1 MERKFISRSRIR
13 IPITWFVDY
22 EGEGVFGTGI
32 VQNYSVDGWHITTIE
47 PRPIHV
53 GMSLALRV
61 TLPNQPIPIHVE
73 AATVQ
78 WVRGREF
85 GVQVV
90 STSLE
95 GDVSRGL
102 AHSDRPIGENGAQPS
117 PSASQSTE
125 AHAPEVGNQETC
137 STPQGQG
144 GVGGDHR

>member
-1 MERKFISRSRIR
+1 MNRKFISRSRIR

-32 VQNYSVDGWHITTIE
+32 VQNFSVDGLHITTIE

-61 TLPNQPIPIHVE
+61 TLPNQPIPIQVD
-73 AATVQ
+73 AAMVQ

-90 STSLE
+90 STNSKD
-95 GDVSRGL
+95 DVSRGL
-102 AHSDRPIGENGAQPS
+102 AHSDHPIGENGAQAR
-117 PSASQSTE
+117 PSASQSTGG
-125 AHAPEVGNQETC
+125 HAQEVGNQDSC
-137 STPQGQG
+137 SKTQGQG

>member
-1 MERKFISRSRIR
+1 MDRTFISRRRIR
-13 IPITWFVDY
+13 IPTTWFVDY
-22 EGEGVFGTGI
+22 EGDGVFGTG
-32 VQNYSVDGWHITTIE
+32 VAQNFSVDGWRITTIE

-61 TLPNQPIPIHVE
+61 TLPNQPIPIHVD
-73 AATVQ
+73 AAMVQ

-90 STSLE
+90 SRSSE

-102 AHSDRPIGENGAQPS
+102 AHSDRPIGENGAQARPL
-117 PSASQSTE
+117 ASQSTE
-125 AHAPEVGNQETC
+125 AHAPEGGNQETC
-137 STPQGQG
+137 GTPQGQD

>member
-1 MERKFISRSRIR
+1 MNRTFISRRRIR

-22 EGEGVFGTGI
+22 EGDKVFGTGI
-32 VQNYSVDGWHITTIE
+32 VQNFSVDGWHITTIE

-61 TLPNQPIPIHVE
+61 MLPNQLIPIHVDMT
-73 AATVQ
+73 TVQ

-95 GDVSRGL
+95 DDVSQCL
-102 AHSDRPIGENGAQPS
+102 A
-117 PSASQSTE
+117 
-125 AHAPEVGNQETC
+125 
-137 STPQGQG
+137 
-144 GVGGDHR
+144 